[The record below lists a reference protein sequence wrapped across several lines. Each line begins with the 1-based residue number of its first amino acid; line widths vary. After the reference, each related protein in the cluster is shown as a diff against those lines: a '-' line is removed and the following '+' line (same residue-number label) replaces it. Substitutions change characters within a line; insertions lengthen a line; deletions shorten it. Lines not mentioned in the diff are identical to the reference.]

1 MMNADGW
8 NLEGANLLGNELDIA
23 ALRQLA
29 KGWASLSAAEREQ
42 QIAALQAR
50 YPDLELTREDVAM
63 IIGKFNEMGD
73 LP

>member
-1 MMNADGW
+1 MLQADGW
-8 NLEGANLLGNELDIA
+8 NMDGANLLGNEMDIA

-29 KGWASLSAAEREQ
+29 RGWASLTPAEREQ
-42 QIAALQAR
+42 QITALQDR
-50 YPDLELTREDVAM
+50 YPDLELTPEDVAM